1 MQTAIDAIF
10 NIFHKIPNIYCIP
23 VVDFIL
29 LIIMRN
35 IVRNKMGQPQDIFPR
50 RQILAVQSA
59 EPEIVI
65 NHLSPL
71 RICVIGKMQRLVS
84 ISPVGAFLDK
94 VCILGQPIQ
103 DVFVVVIAARLEQNY
118 APKQQ
123 ANKQRY
129 FFIFYYFN
137 NFMSLN
143 IEHQYLFTRLQQ

>member
-29 LIIMRN
+29 LILMRN
-35 IVRNKMGQPQDIFPR
+35 VVRNKMGQPQDIFPR
-50 RQILAVQSA
+50 RQILAEQSA

-118 APKQQ
+118 APNSRQTSKDT
-123 ANKQRY
+123 
-129 FFIFYYFN
+129 FSSFII
-137 NFMSLN
+137 SIILC
-143 IEHQYLFTRLQQ
+143 L